1 MARPKISEAEL
12 RSVNFTIRLTPGE
25 QRELD
30 DAAEVCGKTPAVII
44 RDKVFKGR
52 FPKAKMPKLDMSTYL
67 QIKKIGVNLNQLVR
81 LAKAGK
87 ISVDLLRVILEV
99 RRQQRTIIDK
109 LFEDDS
115 DSKDR

>member
-1 MARPKISEAEL
+1 MA
-12 RSVNFTIRLTPGE
+12 
-25 QRELD
+25 
-30 DAAEVCGKTPAVII
+30 
-44 RDKVFKGR
+44 
-52 FPKAKMPKLDMSTYL
+52 TYL

-115 DSKDR
+115 DSEDR